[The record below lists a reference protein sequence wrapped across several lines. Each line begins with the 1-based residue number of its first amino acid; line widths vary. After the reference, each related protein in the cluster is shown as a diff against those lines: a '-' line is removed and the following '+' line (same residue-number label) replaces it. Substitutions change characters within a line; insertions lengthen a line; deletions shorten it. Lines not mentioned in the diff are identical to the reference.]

1 MFNFIFTFFGSQLR
15 IYLAFLLQW
24 TIFILG
30 LTTFHKIRHP
40 IDHFELLL
48 FFKVAKHRDNFDNIL
63 IDELSNL
70 VDNFGQQLLFDE
82 YLPFVGRQVY
92 IIGVPWQK
100 DVDDI
105 NIFG

>member
-1 MFNFIFTFFGSQLR
+1 M
-15 IYLAFLLQW
+15 
-24 TIFILG
+24 
-30 LTTFHKIRHP
+30 
-40 IDHFELLL
+40 
-48 FFKVAKHRDNFDNIL
+48 AKHRDNFDNIL

-105 NIFG
+105 NIFGWFVILFVIFVEGGVDFRKGIDGPAI